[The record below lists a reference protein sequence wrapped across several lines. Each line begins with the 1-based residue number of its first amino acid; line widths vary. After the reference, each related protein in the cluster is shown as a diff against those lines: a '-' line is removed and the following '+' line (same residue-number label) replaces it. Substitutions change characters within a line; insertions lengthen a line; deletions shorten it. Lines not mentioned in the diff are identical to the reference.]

1 MVLPLVRVLSA
12 PSDSYW
18 RLINLPAAG
27 LGLVSNACLH
37 SLSFI
42 CNYLHTEG
50 DCKPWL
56 ALCIVNA
63 NLPSCS
69 VQLVICPRHRKGILS
84 GQHIIGKI
92 VNAYPWIVVSFLVL
106 AMATFIFTRV
116 RQRWCKT
123 AALLIPPSVILIL
136 VTMANSSIV
145 NLWGWLI

>member
-1 MVLPLVRVLSA
+1 
-12 PSDSYW
+12 
-18 RLINLPAAG
+18 
-27 LGLVSNACLH
+27 
-37 SLSFI
+37 
-42 CNYLHTEG
+42 
-50 DCKPWL
+50 L

-136 VTMANSSIV
+136 VIVANSGSV
-145 NLWGWLI
+145 NLWGWLILSFSLFALSSPAWLQARS

>member
-1 MVLPLVRVLSA
+1 
-12 PSDSYW
+12 
-18 RLINLPAAG
+18 
-27 LGLVSNACLH
+27 
-37 SLSFI
+37 
-42 CNYLHTEG
+42 
-50 DCKPWL
+50 L
-56 ALCIVNA
+56 ALYIVNA

-92 VNAYPWIVVSFLVL
+92 ASAYPWIVVSFLVL

-136 VTMANSSIV
+136 VIVANSGSV
-145 NLWGWLI
+145 NLWGWLILSFSLFALASPAWLQARS